1 MSQKKRDVPER
12 VRLYQEKPELRRQ
25 CIYSL
30 KTALTNKYG
39 IIVYIHAILGM
50 II

>member
-1 MSQKKRDVPER
+1 MEGK
-12 VRLYQEKPELRRQ
+12 

-39 IIVYIHAILGM
+39 IFVFGHAIWD
-50 II
+50 INV